1 MKKITDAI
9 QKVKNVWPFSTRI
22 DFVDFLDR
30 ASINKSAT
38 GIYIITEGQDVL
50 YVGKGHIAA
59 RHERHLQK
67 IQGLSKVEPRGWVWL
82 RTVRQSRPENWKMI
96 MVFTESRS
104 VESLLEGALIHE
116 LQPLVNDEIFGK
128 PVK

>member
-1 MKKITDAI
+1 MKRVTDAI
-9 QKVKNVWPFSTRI
+9 QKVKAVWPFNTHI
-22 DFVDFLDR
+22 DYVDFLDR
-30 ASINKSAT
+30 NAINKSAT
-38 GIYIITEGQDVL
+38 GIYVITEGDDVL

-59 RHERHLQK
+59 RHEKHLKK
-67 IQGLSKVEPRGWVWL
+67 IRGQSVVEPKGWLWL